1 MDNISYIIKYKDANF
16 YFINHDTINK
26 WVDNISEALLF
37 SKEEVE
43 SFMIGEHRDDY
54 EVLTVKITIV

>member
-1 MDNISYIIKYKDANF
+1 MDNIAYIIKYKDANF
-16 YFINHDTINK
+16 YFRNHDTINK